1 MKIILFGSSG
11 MLGNYMKSY
20 LGKIFE
26 VCSFTRDHFDIESS
40 NWQKLNDLLDMVIKD
55 GDVIINCAGAIP
67 QRTNDNRYFIILNTI
82 FPIKL
87 NEYVKKKNVKLIHIT
102 TDCVFSGN
110 DGNYNEISPHDSEK
124 IYGITKSLSEEYDMC
139 VIRTSII
146 GDEKKNKNSLIEWVK
161 KNRNGQID
169 GYANFYWNGVTCLT
183 LSKIVEIIIKNNEYW
198 NGVRHIFSPEKVS
211 KYELC
216 CYINEIYK
224 LNININKIDY
234 PIKNMTLDTI
244 YKNRLSLYYKIP
256 DIKTQI
262 LEQYNYPLSQNEQ
275 T

>member
-11 MLGNYMKSY
+11 MLGSYMKSY

-26 VCSFTRDHFDIESS
+26 VCCFTRDHFDIESS
-40 NWQKLNDLLDMVIKD
+40 NWQKLNDLLDMAIKD

-87 NEYVKKKNVKLIHIT
+87 NEYAKKKNIKLIHIT

-146 GDEKKNKNSLIEWVK
+146 GDEKNNKNSLIEWVK

-183 LSKIVEIIIKNNEYW
+183 LSKVVEIIIKNNEYW

-244 YKNRLSLYYKIP
+244 YKNFLSLYYKIP
-256 DIKTQI
+256 DIRTQI